1 MSPENYHLIK
11 RGEEEVRIFKSL
23 NSRRLTEF
31 DETFD
36 EYRLRRK
43 IMMKVLKAHKVEG
56 RKDEANDKI

>member
-1 MSPENYHLIK
+1 MSPEDYHLIK

-56 RKDEANDKI
+56 RKDEATDKI